1 MASVSNVT
9 IANLALSQLGD
20 MRILSLNDDTKPAR
34 EVRAI
39 FDTTRDAELRKH
51 RWNFAIVTTELAA
64 LNETAPAPYTYVYSL
79 PSDCLRIDLVGTF
92 YPGVDLSDYRG
103 GGGPREWEIRGR
115 KIATDLGAPLAIRY
129 GARIEDPTQFDT
141 MFVQAL
147 ACALAVMLAKPLTGS
162 TQEREAAEMRY
173 RETMREA
180 RTLDAVE
187 DPPENLPDDS
197 WIMSRI

>member
-1 MASVSNVT
+1 MAAVSNVT

-20 MRILSLNDDTKPAR
+20 IRILSLNDATKPAR
-34 EVRAI
+34 EVKAI

-51 RWNFAIVTTELAA
+51 RWNFAIRTASLAA

-79 PSDCLRIDLVGTF
+79 PSDCLRVDLVGAF

-103 GGGPREWEIRGR
+103 GGGPREWEVRGR
-115 KIATDLGAPLAIRY
+115 KIATDYGAPLALRY
-129 GARIEDPTQFDT
+129 GARIEDPVEFDT

-147 ACALAVMLAKPLTGS
+147 ACRLAVLLAKPITGS
-162 TQEREAAEMRY
+162 TAEREAAEMRY
-173 RETMREA
+173 RETMQEA

-187 DPPENLPDDS
+187 DPPENLADDS